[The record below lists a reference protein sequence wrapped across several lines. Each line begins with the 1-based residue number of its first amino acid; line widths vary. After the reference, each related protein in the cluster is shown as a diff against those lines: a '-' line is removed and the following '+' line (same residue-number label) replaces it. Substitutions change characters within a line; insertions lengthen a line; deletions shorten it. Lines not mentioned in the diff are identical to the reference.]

1 MSDRSQSSVSR
12 VDYYDRLGQARPL
25 RVDERALVTKMVKDT
40 PYQDEI
46 TGLLGDILVRDMPD
60 GGMGSIKFQTTTRK
74 PRYGRQIAEG
84 AFRDRDGMPV
94 SVTLSLDKKGQLFEL
109 DVFRA
114 DGSPLISYP
123 ELDDFEIVKR
133 HGKLGWAG

>member
-46 TGLLGDILVRDMPD
+46 TELLGDILVRDMPD
-60 GGMGSIKFQTTTRK
+60 GGMESIKFQTTTR
-74 PRYGRQIAEG
+74 
-84 AFRDRDGMPV
+84 
-94 SVTLSLDKKGQLFEL
+94 
-109 DVFRA
+109 
-114 DGSPLISYP
+114 
-123 ELDDFEIVKR
+123 
-133 HGKLGWAG
+133 